1 MYKWRYPFLS
11 QLLLL
16 NLEVQVLPFLNLLA
30 KLANIFYFLVV
41 LFFKLLHLLARPVLF
56 AENLKFRSACAYA

>member
-30 KLANIFYFLVV
+30 KLANVLYFLVV
-41 LFFKLLHLLARPVLF
+41 FFFKLLHLLARPVLF
-56 AENLKFRSACAYA
+56 AENLKFRSASAYA